1 MKKNEILA
9 VKLMLNEEE
18 IKSWNNQKNAIE
30 KELSSV
36 LDKIS
41 SLIEEK
47 RAIEAELK
55 QFTNTVREICAATG
69 KTMDEIEV

>member
-1 MKKNEILA
+1 MSEIE
-9 VKLMLNEEE
+9 KLSVELILTAEEIRSLNE
-18 IKSWNNQKNAIE
+18 K
-30 KELSSV
+30 
-36 LDKIS
+36 
-41 SLIEEK
+41 K

>member
-1 MKKNEILA
+1 MSEIE
-9 VKLMLNEEE
+9 KLVVDLTIIADEIRSLNE
-18 IKSWNNQKNAIE
+18 K
-30 KELSSV
+30 
-36 LDKIS
+36 
-41 SLIEEK
+41 K